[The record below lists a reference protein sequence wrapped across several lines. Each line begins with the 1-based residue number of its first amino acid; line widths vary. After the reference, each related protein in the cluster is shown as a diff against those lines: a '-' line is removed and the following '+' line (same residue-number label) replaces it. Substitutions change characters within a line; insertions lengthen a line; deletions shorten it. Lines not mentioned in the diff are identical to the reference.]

1 MRKKLQELDH
11 EKRYTFTGF
20 VERPGKKRENNHWKP
35 TLLLTNLMDIDGNKI
50 TDHVWINYT
59 KGFRKLGL
67 LTKGDKVQFDG
78 RVDEYIKEAI
88 IDRERNVV
96 IKPPMKDYS
105 LVYPTKIKLLNNHIA
120 KQPVPE
126 NNAEFLRYIGDVTH
140 DLKRM
145 KRYFSNGW

>member
-1 MRKKLQELDH
+1 M
-11 EKRYTFTGF
+11 
-20 VERPGKKRENNHWKP
+20 
-35 TLLLTNLMDIDGNKI
+35 LLTNLKDIDGNRI
-50 TDHVWINYT
+50 TDHIWINYT

-78 RVDEYIKEAI
+78 RVDEYIKEAV

-126 NNAEFLRYIGDVTH
+126 NNAEFLKYIGDVTH